1 MMTQAMFDAIAAIA
15 KLSHRE
21 RDDLFA
27 FIGIGKSQQSER
39 QPVVAADDKPAP
51 PKRNPNQ
58 FKGWSDDE
66 TLALLEYMEDAE
78 IMSPKERMRK
88 KRLLAKSIG
97 RSVKAVEIRISAIK
111 CGRAK

>member
-1 MMTQAMFDAIAAIA
+1 MTEAMFEAIAAIA

-21 RDDLFA
+21 RVDLFA
-27 FIGIGKSQQSER
+27 FMDIGKPQQTER
-39 QPVVAADDKPAP
+39 QSAVAVETKPAP
-51 PKRNPNQ
+51 PKRNQN
-58 FKGWSDDE
+58 GHRSWGDDE
-66 TLALLEYMEDAE
+66 TLALLDYMEDAE

-97 RSVKAVEIRISAIK
+97 RSVKAVEVRMSAIK

>member
-21 RDDLFA
+21 RVDLFA
-27 FIGIGKSQQSER
+27 FMDIGKPQQQER
-39 QPVVAADDKPAP
+39 QSAVADDKPAT

-58 FKGWSDDE
+58 FRAWSDE
-66 TLALLEYMEDAE
+66 HTLALLEYMEDAE